1 MEYKRTFLLRC
12 CNTAIVRFRAQLIA
26 YREPL
31 CKWER
36 GTPSGRCSPVG
47 TWFGKQSLACSLAPF
62 CPIGWVPW
70 CNAQMAPPEV
80 AAPVAICNVC
90 QAEGISRPGVA
101 GWVGRECESMFERH
115 KRDSSF
121 SFLNSEVI
129 LKR

>member
-70 CNAQMAPPEV
+70 CNAQMAPLKWQPQLLFVMCAKQKGFQGLEWPGGLV
-80 AAPVAICNVC
+80 ESARVC
-90 QAEGISRPGVA
+90 LKDIYVTVP
-101 GWVGRECESMFERH
+101 
-115 KRDSSF
+115 

-129 LKR
+129 LKRQ